1 MRDEKT
7 RRAGADGA
15 GAFAFVSKSHSS
27 TEQSCSSG
35 RSMSHWPSTRPRGS
49 PFVSRTI
56 AQSELL
62 MSFLST
68 PAALAAWKAL
78 VSKAVP
84 LASLS
89 PNLIVIS
96 VRGSAA

>member
-1 MRDEKT
+1 MEW
-7 RRAGADGA
+7 GAL
-15 GAFAFVSKSHSS
+15 AFVSKSHSS

-35 RSMSHWPSTRPRGS
+35 RSMSHWPSTSPSGV

-56 AQSELL
+56 AQRALL
-62 MSFLST
+62 IKFLST
-68 PAALAAWKAL
+68 FAAFAAWNTL
-78 VSKAVP
+78 VSKAVA

-89 PNLIVIS
+89 PNFTVIS